1 MKRLLLLV
9 TAVLA
14 TPATGGATPRTIN
27 VPQDYSTI
35 TAAITAA
42 KSGDTILLGPGTYN
56 QFLQDWGFHDKI
68 IALRSVGG
76 PAVTTLSIA
85 GSGHIN
91 VSGASEISGFT
102 ISGGNNLFSSEA
114 FDVTGDGTL
123 FRGNIFE
130 NIVGTRGFAAA
141 IFADPGSPIIDG
153 NIFRNNATDL
163 VQESGGIIRFAN
175 GGSSGRY
182 SSPTIVNNLFI
193 NNPSAAAIQ
202 ITSPS
207 GNQPV
212 VINNTFVNNAIGISY
227 ASFSPAV
234 IRNNIFANNAAGFHF
249 RSSIGTD
256 PFWDHNLLFNSGPT
270 YGAWMGT
277 NIESD
282 PLFVNGADFHLQPGS
297 PAIGDG
303 YVPGAPTHDF
313 YGVSRSST
321 SNDLGA
327 LTFVPEPST
336 MLLLG
341 VLAPLA
347 LRRDRTLG

>member
-1 MKRLLLLV
+1 MSNCEIRRLGYDNV
-9 TAVLA
+9 GGIAHETIFTLA
-14 TPATGGATPRTIN
+14 TIFVFATSAYAVTPRTIN

-42 KSGDTILLGPGTYN
+42 NSGDTILVGPGTYN

-130 NIVGTRGFAAA
+130 KIVGTRGFAAA

-202 ITSPS
+202 IFGPS

-212 VINNTFVNNAIGISY
+212 VMNNTFVNNAIAISY

-234 IRNNIFANNAAGFHF
+234 IRNNIFDNNAAGFHF
-249 RSSIGTD
+249 QSSIGTD

-270 YGAWMGT
+270 YGAWMGP

-282 PLFVNGADFHLQPGS
+282 PLFASGADFHLQAGS
-297 PAIGDG
+297 PAIGAG
-303 YVPGAPTHDF
+303 YLPGAPSHDF
-313 YGVSRSST
+313 YGVQRSA
-321 SNDLGA
+321 N
-327 LTFVPEPST
+327 E
-336 MLLLG
+336 
-341 VLAPLA
+341 
-347 LRRDRTLG
+347 